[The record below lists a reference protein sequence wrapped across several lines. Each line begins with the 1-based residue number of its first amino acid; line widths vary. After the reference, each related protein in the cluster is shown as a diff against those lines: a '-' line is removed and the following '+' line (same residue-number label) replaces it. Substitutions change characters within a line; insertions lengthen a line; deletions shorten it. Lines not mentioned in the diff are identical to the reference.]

1 MGKDGK
7 IENVILLFDSY
18 SSESRN
24 LHKSFK
30 MAGKKYTA
38 VVIEDDGFLPNDTM
52 SLFGSFLG
60 KEEAG
65 KPRYFNQ
72 IAVPDYW
79 EIAGNN
85 SSAKVY
91 DMNKERAR
99 IFYAEPA
106 HKRNIKVVDWLD
118 DKGVV
123 RVSDHYN
130 KKGRLYAKTIF
141 NAKGK
146 KVNKSYFDVSG
157 KEIIVRNFVTGDII
171 LNDGEVVRIFKTL
184 QKFVEFFVKK
194 NKLEDNR
201 IFYNSLSTPFFVSHS
216 LETKHNQDILFWN
229 EPIGEEIPG
238 NMKLI
243 LEGNSPRTSKIM
255 VQRKDAYEKLIK
267 LNASKDIIEKLGY
280 CYDFKKENR
289 YSEHVL
295 ICTNSDNIEQCT
307 KFVEKLPH
315 MHFHIAA
322 ITEMSSKLM
331 NMGSYENV
339 TLYPSVKMDIVK
351 DLFKKCDYYF
361 DINHGT
367 EILSAV
373 WTAFLHNHLIFAF
386 KETVH
391 NSSYISDKHIYSV
404 DDADRMIADII
415 EIHNDK
421 SKIDEH
427 IKIQKVFAMCEDASK
442 YENL

>member
-1 MGKDGK
+1 MGKDSK
-7 IENVILLFDSY
+7 IENTVLLFDSY
-18 SSESRN
+18 TSESRN

-38 VVIEDDGFLPNDTM
+38 VVIEDDGFLPNDTT

-60 KEEAG
+60 KEEVG
-65 KPRYFNQ
+65 IPRYFNQ
-72 IAVPDYW
+72 IEVPDYW
-79 EIAGNN
+79 EIAGTN
-85 SSAKVY
+85 SNAKIY

-106 HKRNIKVVDWLD
+106 HKRHIKVVDWLD

-130 KKGRLYAKTIF
+130 KRGRLYAKTTF

-146 KVNKSYFDVSG
+146 KVNKSYFDISG

-171 LNDGEVVRIFKTL
+171 LNDGEIVRIFKTL
-184 QKFVEFFVKK
+184 QKFVEFFIKK
-194 NKLEDNR
+194 NKFEENR
-201 IFYNSLSTPFFVSHS
+201 IFYNSLSTPFFVSHN
-216 LETKHNQDILFWN
+216 LESKHNQDVLFWN

-238 NMKLI
+238 NMKII
-243 LEGNSPRTSKIM
+243 LESNSPRTTKIM

-267 LNASKDIIEKLGY
+267 LSDKKDMIEKLGY
-280 CYDFKKENR
+280 CYDFKKENG
-289 YSEHVL
+289 YDKQVL
-295 ICTNSDNIEQCT
+295 ICTNSDNIAQCT
-307 KFVEKLPH
+307 KFVENLPN

-351 DLFKKCDYYF
+351 DLFKKCDFYF

-386 KETVH
+386 KETIH
-391 NSSYISDKHIYSV
+391 NNSYIADNHIYSV
-404 DDADRMIADII
+404 NDVDKMIA
-415 EIHNDK
+415 EIKEICDDK
-421 SKIDEH
+421 PKIDEH
-427 IKIQKVFAMCEDASK
+427 LKMQKVYAMCEEATK
-442 YENL
+442 YANL